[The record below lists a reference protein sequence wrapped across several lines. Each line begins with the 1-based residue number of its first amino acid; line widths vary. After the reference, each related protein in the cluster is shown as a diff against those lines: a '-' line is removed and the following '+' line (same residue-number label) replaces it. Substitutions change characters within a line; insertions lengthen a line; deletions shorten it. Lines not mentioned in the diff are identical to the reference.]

1 MPEYNHL
8 DRCMIEFETCLW
20 NANECLS
27 MVEHAGSFSDKL
39 HAVRKQ
45 VEALAREVRDYND
58 QFETT
63 GDE

>member
-8 DRCMIEFETCLW
+8 DRCMIEFEMCLW

-39 HAVRKQ
+39 AEVRKS
-45 VEALAREVRDYND
+45 VEALAVEVRSYND
-58 QFETT
+58 QFES
-63 GDE
+63 